1 MTKTAKLFRNGN
13 SQAVRL
19 PQEFRFKGD
28 RVRIRKV
35 GEAVVLEPVI
45 TDVKEWLAD
54 LRRHPL
60 SKDFMAEGR
69 GQPPAPDR
77 KLFE

>member
-1 MTKTAKLFRNGN
+1 MVKIAKLFKNGN
-13 SQAVRL
+13 SQAVRI
-19 PQEFRFKGD
+19 PQEFRFEGD
-28 RVRIRKV
+28 RVRMRKE
-35 GEAVVLEPVI
+35 GNLLILEPVAV
-45 TDVKEWLAD
+45 DVKEWLAD

-69 GQPPAPDR
+69 NQPADEER